1 MFSST
6 LCAGMRQLQSQQH
19 QHHRQI
25 LVAPSVHRAAAETL
39 FFIYVIN
46 LGMQSWMRLSLMR
59 GNPFTEKVAPN
70 AVARLAKLPVVRSA
84 CATLSVLYRDAK
96 SSNPRLR
103 SLCEALEGGV
113 TALST
118 AACTRASPVI
128 VKLEPQISIAND
140 FACKGLDWLE
150 TSFPVLLSPPD
161 EVAAAA
167 KNKVNVIWD
176 VVYIAAGGTVD
187 SVQHTVTWMIS
198 RLHQADDDV
207 GNQSMVERAITVAS
221 VGLDSALAL
230 SEALVDQVLPPLEE
244 DKEVHMV
251 ESFEAAVRSGSYS
264 GRVMKLTAKVCR
276 RTYHTL
282 GSRIHSVQVCY
293 HGEFIQVRHSGSG
306 PSDKLSDS
314 GVEPPR
320 TASILAA
327 SGGFCLFLHQPDVQ
341 LELSVIPTGT
351 DLKQKSRQS
360 C

>member
-1 MFSST
+1 MPVNNNYQ
-6 LCAGMRQLQSQQH
+6 AGRGS
-19 QHHRQI
+19 
-25 LVAPSVHRAAAETL
+25 
-39 FFIYVIN
+39 
-46 LGMQSWMRLSLMR
+46 LSLW
-59 GNPFTEKVAPN
+59 
-70 AVARLAKLPVVRSA
+70 
-84 CATLSVLYRDAK
+84 VLYRDAK

-103 SLCEALEGGV
+103 SLCEALESGV

-150 TSFPVLLSPPD
+150 TSFPV
-161 EVAAAA
+161 AAAA
-167 KNKVNVIWD
+167 KNKVNEIRD
-176 VVYIAAGGTVD
+176 VVSIAAGGTGD

-207 GNQSMVERAITVAS
+207 GNQSMVERAVTVAS

-230 SEALVDQVLPPLEE
+230 SEAWVDQVLPPLEE
-244 DKEVHMV
+244 DKEEEVHMV
-251 ESFEAAVRSGSYS
+251 ESFEAAVRSGSYP

-276 RTYHTL
+276 RTYHRL

-293 HGEFIQVRHSGSG
+293 HEFIQVRHSGSG

-314 GVEPPR
+314 GVERPR

-327 SGGFCLFLHQPDVQ
+327 SGGFGLFLHQPDVQ

-351 DLKQKSRQS
+351 DSKQTPRVYLHLVPNRLEADATSELLRLLHSPRSRLTHRICQLS
-360 C
+360 E

>member
-1 MFSST
+1 MPVNNNY
-6 LCAGMRQLQSQQH
+6 Q
-19 QHHRQI
+19 
-25 LVAPSVHRAAAETL
+25 
-39 FFIYVIN
+39 
-46 LGMQSWMRLSLMR
+46 
-59 GNPFTEKVAPN
+59 KVAPN
-70 AVARLAKLPVVRSA
+70 AVARLAELPVVRSA
-84 CATLSVLYRDAK
+84 CATLWVLYRDAK

-103 SLCEALEGGV
+103 SLCEALEIGV

-140 FACKGLDWLE
+140 FACKSLDWLE

-167 KNKVNVIWD
+167 KNKVNEIRD
-176 VVYIAAGGTVD
+176 VVYIAASGTAD

-251 ESFEAAVRSGSYS
+251 ESFEAAVRSGSYP

-282 GSRIHSVQVCY
+282 GSRIHSVQIMGSLSRSATLVQDLQTSCLTLVWSLQGLPQY
-293 HGEFIQVRHSGSG
+293 LQHQAVSVFFFISQMYNLSC
-306 PSDKLSDS
+306 PS
-314 GVEPPR
+314 
-320 TASILAA
+320 
-327 SGGFCLFLHQPDVQ
+327 
-341 LELSVIPTGT
+341 
-351 DLKQKSRQS
+351 SRQEQTRS
-360 C
+360 RSHVRAAEASSLSKEQAHPQNMPAFRTRPTRTSVFDNDCIVKGCVRR

>member
-1 MFSST
+1 MPVNNNY
-6 LCAGMRQLQSQQH
+6 Q
-19 QHHRQI
+19 
-25 LVAPSVHRAAAETL
+25 
-39 FFIYVIN
+39 
-46 LGMQSWMRLSLMR
+46 
-59 GNPFTEKVAPN
+59 KVAPN
-70 AVARLAKLPVVRSA
+70 AAARLAKLPVVRSA
-84 CATLSVLYRDAK
+84 CATLWVLYRDAK

-103 SLCEALEGGV
+103 SLCEALESGV
-113 TALST
+113 TALGT

-167 KNKVNVIWD
+167 KNKVNEIRD

-198 RLHQADDDV
+198 RLHQADNNV
-207 GNQSMVERAITVAS
+207 GNQSMVERAISVAS

-244 DKEVHMV
+244 DKEEAHLV
-251 ESFEAAVRSGSYS
+251 ESSETAVRSGSYP

-282 GSRIHSVQVCY
+282 GSKIHSVQIMGSFSRSATLVQDLQTSCQTLVWSLQGLPQYLQHQAVSVCF
-293 HGEFIQVRHSGSG
+293 FIIQMYNLSCPSSQQEQTRSRSHVRAAEASS
-306 PSDKLSDS
+306 LSKEQS
-314 GVEPPR
+314 HPQNMPAFRMRPTR
-320 TASILAA
+320 T
-327 SGGFCLFLHQPDVQ
+327 
-341 LELSVIPTGT
+341 SVFDNGCIVKGCV
-351 DLKQKSRQS
+351 RR
-360 C
+360 

>member
-1 MFSST
+1 MPVNNNY
-6 LCAGMRQLQSQQH
+6 Q
-19 QHHRQI
+19 
-25 LVAPSVHRAAAETL
+25 
-39 FFIYVIN
+39 
-46 LGMQSWMRLSLMR
+46 
-59 GNPFTEKVAPN
+59 KVAPN

-84 CATLSVLYRDAK
+84 CATLWVLYRDAK

-103 SLCEALEGGV
+103 SLCEALESGV

-128 VKLEPQISIAND
+128 AKLEPQISIAND

-167 KNKVNVIWD
+167 KNKANEIRD

-187 SVQHTVTWMIS
+187 SVQHTVKWMIS

-244 DKEVHMV
+244 DKEDIHMV
-251 ESFEAAVRSGSYS
+251 ESFEAAVRSGSYP

-282 GSRIHSVQVCY
+282 GSRIHSVQIMGSLSRSATLVQDLQTSCLTLVWSQGLPQY
-293 HGEFIQVRHSGSG
+293 LQHQAVSVFFFISQMYNLSC
-306 PSDKLSDS
+306 PS
-314 GVEPPR
+314 
-320 TASILAA
+320 
-327 SGGFCLFLHQPDVQ
+327 
-341 LELSVIPTGT
+341 
-351 DLKQKSRQS
+351 SRQEQTRS
-360 C
+360 RSHVRAAEASSLSKEQAHPHNTPAFRMRPTRTSVFDNGCIVKGCVHC